1 MENNQNINEVIDT
14 FIVRGE
20 WLDNIST
27 LPVEYQDKIIADIIR
42 YGVRKPT
49 IHDDDPVIFSM
60 VNMLKGRIDSSIND
74 YKKKLDMSKSA
85 GRKKT
90 IDDKA
95 IYEMAREGKSA
106 TQIAEALGCSK
117 SAVDHS
123 DGWKN
128 RKVDNKEFV
137 F

>member
-1 MENNQNINEVIDT
+1 MENNQNVNEIIDT
-14 FIVRGE
+14 FVVRGE

-49 IHDDDPVIFSM
+49 VYDNDPIVFSM
-60 VNMLKGRIDSSIND
+60 VNMLKGRIDNSID
-74 YKKKLDMSKSA
+74 VYKKKVDMSKSA

-90 IDDKA
+90 INDKV
-95 IYEMAREGKSA
+95 IYDMAREGKNA
-106 TQIAEALGCSK
+106 AQIAEALGCSK
-117 SAVDHS
+117 SAIDHS
-123 DGWKN
+123 EGWKS
-128 RKVDNKEFV
+128 RKIEDKEFV